1 MIARLG
7 IVQGT
12 IRWAT
17 INDAPTSNFSPE
29 EFSWEDKWRVTVSS
43 MFGIEATSS
52 RAAKS
57 SRINQVTYAIG
68 PNGVATLRLRDEFRS
83 RILKTERVFAT
94 PGQLDGV
101 LTLVYKQGTS
111 HRFANFESE
120 EFLSLRREK
129 GIDWVVKKSPEC
141 LSVVE
146 NSEEFATKILGR
158 NISANVETVNGLSRF
173 EMFSKKYVTD
183 GTISID
189 ATDDRTILAV
199 HDATFVGI
207 YKHKMNADKDQY
219 VLVTADQTI
228 LLSGNVPSKEEL
240 RNTRPRHT
248 APPIFRT
255 TA

>member
-7 IVQGT
+7 ICQGI

-17 INDAPTSNFSPE
+17 INDAPVTEFSPD
-29 EFSWEDKWRVTVSS
+29 EFVWEDKWRVTASS
-43 MFGIEATSS
+43 MFGVVATSS
-52 RAAKS
+52 RSAKN
-57 SRINQVTYAIG
+57 SRINQVTYCIK
-68 PNGVATLRLRDEFRS
+68 PNGVAELKLRDEYRS
-83 RILKTERVFAT
+83 RVLKTERVFAT

-120 EFLSLRREK
+120 EFLSLRRKK

-141 LSVVE
+141 LSTIE
-146 NSEEFATKILGR
+146 DGEEFATRILGR
-158 NISANVETVNGLSRF
+158 NISANVETVNGLSKF
-173 EMFSKKYVTD
+173 EMYNKKYVTD

-189 ATDDRTILAV
+189 ASDDRTILAV

-207 YKHKMNADKDQY
+207 YKHKINANKDQY

-228 LLSGNVPSKEEL
+228 LLSENIPSKEEL
-240 RNTRPRHT
+240 RNAKPHYT
-248 APPIFRT
+248 APPFRT